1 MLKNKKNSNKREKKV
16 VYFSVTP
23 RMVQKN
29 MQNFIFIKVGKENVI
44 ERIIN
49 RCYIIGE
56 NNVVM
61 VAKF

>member
-29 MQNFIFIKVGKENVI
+29 MQNSSL
-44 ERIIN
+44 
-49 RCYIIGE
+49 
-56 NNVVM
+56 
-61 VAKF
+61 